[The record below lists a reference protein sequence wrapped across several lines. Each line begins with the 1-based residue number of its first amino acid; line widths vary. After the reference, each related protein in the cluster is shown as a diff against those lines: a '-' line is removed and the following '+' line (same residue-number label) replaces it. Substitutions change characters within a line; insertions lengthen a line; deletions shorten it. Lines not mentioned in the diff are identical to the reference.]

1 MALKDLFK
9 IKKEVKRP
17 QIKNSG
23 FETMREFLN
32 YLNANKI
39 KWRAVLYDN
48 GQWRVNVGKSDKND
62 QPLIE
67 EQPQEEA
74 KP

>member
-1 MALKDLFK
+1 MKSLFK
-9 IKKEVKRP
+9 IFKKETKP
-17 QIKNSG
+17 QQIKNSG

-32 YLNANKI
+32 YLNNNKI

-62 QPLIE
+62 LPIN
-67 EQPQEEA
+67 EQPEDQQ
-74 KP
+74 

>member
-1 MALKDLFK
+1 MALKDIFK
-9 IKKEVKRP
+9 LKKEVKKP

-62 QPLIE
+62 SALIE
-67 EQPQEEA
+67 EQPQQEEA
-74 KP
+74 K

>member
-1 MALKDLFK
+1 MALKDIFK
-9 IKKEVKRP
+9 LKKEVKKP

-39 KWRAVLYDN
+39 KWRAVLYDT

-62 QPLIE
+62 IALIE
-67 EQPQEEA
+67 DQPQQEEA
-74 KP
+74 K

>member
-1 MALKDLFK
+1 MALKDIFK
-9 IKKEVKRP
+9 LKKEVKKP

-62 QPLIE
+62 MALIE
-67 EQPQEEA
+67 EQPQQEEA
-74 KP
+74 K

>member
-1 MALKDLFK
+1 
-9 IKKEVKRP
+9 
-17 QIKNSG
+17 
-23 FETMREFLN
+23 MREFLN

-74 KP
+74 K